1 MHRSFIKNKTK
12 SFSGLSIGVVVLV
25 LNLFPV
31 FAKAQEVKS
40 LSLQESINLSLKN
53 SHILKASL
61 AKSAQAAA
69 AVTEAEESRLPNASV
84 SGSYLYMANP
94 NLAIKTKALGGGGAN
109 DTSGNQKQIPHIN
122 QAMYGIFN
130 VSLPIY
136 TGGKIRYGIESAK
149 YLQQAAL
156 LDVENDREAM
166 ILNTINA
173 YINLYKASVTV
184 DVVNENLL
192 QSKHRDS
199 VFSRLEQTG
208 LLARNDLLKAE
219 LQTSNIELSLLDA
232 QSNLKIA
239 NINMDLM
246 IGYPETAILK
256 TDSSGFDKTFSIKTI
271 DDYEQLALQNR
282 KDIMALSFRR
292 KAATTAISLAKGDKY
307 PEIALTGG
315 YIAADI
321 PHLITIT
328 NAANIGVG
336 LKYNLSSL
344 WKTKSKVAQAKSR
357 EEEIMA
363 NEAQLSDEVKLS
375 VNRDFENL
383 LLSQRKTDVYKKAVI
398 QAEENNRITQNK
410 YNNALVN
417 TTELLDANVLL
428 LQSKIN
434 LAVAKADVLLAYSK
448 LMETAGILSSNQ

>member
-1 MHRSFIKNKTK
+1 MSRSFIKNDTTR
-12 SFSGLSIGVVVLV
+12 FSNFSIGFVFLV
-25 LNLFPV
+25 FNLFPF
-31 FAKAQEVKS
+31 FAKTQDVKS
-40 LSLQESINLSLKN
+40 LSLQETINLSLKN
-53 SHILKASL
+53 SHTLKASL
-61 AKSAQAAA
+61 AKSAEAA
-69 AVTEAEESRLPNASV
+69 AVLIQAEENRLPNASV

-94 NLAIKTKALGGGGAN
+94 NLAIKTNALGGGN
-109 DTSGNQKQIPHIN
+109 DTSGNQKQIPHVH

-136 TGGKIRYGIESAK
+136 AGGKVRYGIESAK
-149 YLQQAAL
+149 YLQQAAS
-156 LDVENDREAM
+156 LDAENDKEAV

-192 QSKHRDS
+192 QSRHRDS
-199 VFSRLEQTG
+199 VFTRLEQTG

-232 QSNLKIA
+232 QSNLRTA

-246 IGYPETAILK
+246 IGYPEATILK
-256 TDSSGFDKTFSIKTI
+256 TDSTGFDKTFSVKTI

-292 KAATTAISLAKGDKY
+292 KAATTAISVAKADQL

-344 WKTKSKVAQAKSR
+344 WKTKAKVAEAKSR
-357 EEEIMA
+357 VQEITE
-363 NEAQLSDEVKLS
+363 NEAQLSDVVRLS
-375 VNRDFENL
+375 INRDFENL
-383 LLSQRKTDVYKKAVI
+383 LLSQRKIDVYKKAVL

-434 LAVAKADVLLAYSK
+434 LAVAKADVLLAYSR
-448 LMETAGILSSNQ
+448 LQETAGILSNNQ

>member
-1 MHRSFIKNKTK
+1 MSRSFINNNKK
-12 SFSGLSIGVVVLV
+12 SFSALSIGVVFLV
-25 LNLFPV
+25 LNLLPV
-31 FAKAQEVKS
+31 FAKAQEKS
-40 LSLQESINLSLKN
+40 LSLQETINLSLKN

-61 AKSAQAAA
+61 AKSAQASA
-69 AVTEAEESRLPNASV
+69 AVTEAEENRLPNASV

-94 NLAIKTKALGGGGAN
+94 NLAIKTKALGGGT
-109 DTSGNQKQIPHIN
+109 DSSGNQKQIPHIN

-136 TGGKIRYGIESAK
+136 AGGKIRYGIESAK
-149 YLQQAAL
+149 YLEQAVS
-156 LDVENDREAM
+156 LDAENDKESV

-199 VFSRLEQTG
+199 VFSRLEENG

-232 QSNLKIA
+232 QSNLKTA

-246 IGYPETAILK
+246 IGYPESTILK
-256 TDSSGFDKTFSIKTI
+256 TDSTGFDKTFSVKTI

-282 KDIMALSFRR
+282 NDIQALSYRR
-292 KAATTAISLAKGDKY
+292 KAATTAISLAKADQL

-344 WKTKSKVAQAKSR
+344 WKTKAKVAEAKSR
-357 EEEIMA
+357 VEEIME
-363 NEAQLSDEVKLS
+363 NEAQLSDAVRLS

-383 LLSQRKTDVYKKAVI
+383 LLSQRKTDVYKKAVV

-417 TTELLDANVLL
+417 TTDLLDANLLL

-448 LMETAGILSSNQ
+448 LMETAGVLSNNQ